1 MNIDSYYIK
10 GIPTEMSGF
19 WYGISLI
26 ISTYLALLFI
36 SEPLA
41 QIIGVSSIP
50 ISLICLIMGI
60 IIGNIIPLPSSWIL
74 GTNYIK
80 QNILLTAIVFL
91 GLKISLAQVFKIG
104 FNSLA
109 LIISVFLLVLSFGI
123 ILKRIFF
130 KDRGLINLIGIGTA
144 ICGVTAI
151 MASSSVLKS
160 KEQDVAIAVLIVV
173 LLGSI
178 GVFTY
183 PFFVEWFFSSEISK
197 GLFLG
202 VGIHDTSQV
211 LAASLIHFDINGSSV
226 VLETATL
233 TKLIRN
239 LFLALLIPY
248 LAIKIHSKTKDQT
261 NIFKQVTSNIP
272 LFVYGFLFFILLR
285 TFGDQ
290 TLTSSSIWEHLL
302 HWNNQLVS
310 TLFGLALIALGLSI
324 KIKELKG
331 LSYSSILIGFIF
343 SLGVLFVGIVLI
355 PIVNYL

>member
-1 MNIDSYYIK
+1 MN
-10 GIPTEMSGF
+10 GF

-26 ISTYLALLFI
+26 IGIYLAILFI

-41 QIIGVSSIP
+41 QMMGVAVIPVSLLCLIIG
-50 ISLICLIMGI
+50 L
-60 IIGNIIPLPSSWIL
+60 IIGNLVSLPSSWVR
-74 GTNYIK
+74 GTSYIK
-80 QNILLTAIVFL
+80 KNILQIAIVFL
-91 GLKISLAQVFKIG
+91 GLKISLAQVFEVG
-104 FNSLA
+104 LSSLA
-109 LIISVFLLVLSFGI
+109 LIMSVFLLVFVLGV
-123 ILKRIFF
+123 ILQRIFF
-130 KDRGLINLIGIGTA
+130 KEKDLITLIGIGTA

-173 LLGSI
+173 LWGSI

-211 LAASLIHFDINGSSV
+211 LAASLIHFDINGNSI

-248 LAIKIHSKTKDQT
+248 LAVKIHSNSFGQT
-261 NIFKQVTSNIP
+261 GLLKQVSNNIP
-272 LFVYGFLFFILLR
+272 SFVYGFIFFIFIR
-285 TFGDQ
+285 TIGDQ
-290 TLTSSSIWEHLL
+290 ILVSSSIWDQILA
-302 HWNNQLVS
+302 WNHQLVS
-310 TLFGLALIALGLSI
+310 ALLGFALIALGLSI
-324 KIKELKG
+324 KIKELKN
-331 LSYSSILIGFIF
+331 LSTSSIVIGLMF
-343 SLGVLFVGIVLI
+343 SLGVLFVGIIVI
-355 PIVNYL
+355 PIIG

>member
-1 MNIDSYYIK
+1 
-10 GIPTEMSGF
+10 MSGF

-26 ISTYLALLFI
+26 ITAYLAILFI

-41 QIIGVSSIP
+41 QMIGIAIIPV
-50 ISLICLIMGI
+50 SLICLIIGI
-60 IIGNIIPLPSSWIL
+60 IIGNLISLPSSWTR

-80 QNILLTAIVFL
+80 QNILQIAIVFL
-91 GLKISLAQVFKIG
+91 GLKISLSQISEVG
-104 FNSLA
+104 FSSLA
-109 LIISVFLLVLSFGI
+109 VIISVFLTVFILLI
-123 ILKRIFF
+123 ILRSIFF
-130 KDRGLINLIGIGTA
+130 KNRGLINLIGIGTA

-173 LLGSI
+173 LWGGV

-183 PFFVEWFFSSEISK
+183 PFFVEWFFSSTTSK

-211 LAASLIHFDINGSSV
+211 LAASLIHYDINGNSI
-226 VLETATL
+226 VLETATI

-248 LAIKIHSKTKDQT
+248 LAIKVQAKNVNQKI
-261 NIFKQVTSNIP
+261 IFKQVKNNIP

-285 TFGDQ
+285 TVCDQ
-290 TLTSSSIWEHLL
+290 IFVSSLIWEQLL
-302 HWNNQLVS
+302 HWNDQLVS

-331 LSYSSILIGFIF
+331 LSFSPIVIGLIF
-343 SLGVLFVGIVLI
+343 SLGVFFVGIVII
-355 PIVNYL
+355 PMIDYL

>member
-1 MNIDSYYIK
+1 
-10 GIPTEMSGF
+10 MSGF

-26 ISTYLALLFI
+26 ITAYLAILFI

-41 QIIGVSSIP
+41 QMIGIAIIPV
-50 ISLICLIMGI
+50 SLICLIIGI
-60 IIGNIIPLPSSWIL
+60 IIGNLISLPSSWTR
-74 GTNYIK
+74 GTNYMK
-80 QNILLTAIVFL
+80 QNILQIAIVFL
-91 GLKISLAQVFKIG
+91 GLKISLSQVSKVG
-104 FNSLA
+104 FSSLA
-109 LIISVFLLVLSFGI
+109 VIISVFLTVFILLI
-123 ILKRIFF
+123 ILRSIFF
-130 KDRGLINLIGIGTA
+130 KNRGLINLIGIGTA

-173 LLGSI
+173 LWGGI

-183 PFFVEWFFSSEISK
+183 PFFVEWFFSSSTSK

-211 LAASLIHFDINGSSV
+211 LAASLIHFDINRNSI
-226 VLETATL
+226 VLETATI

-248 LAIKIHSKTKDQT
+248 LAIKVQSKTQDQRT
-261 NIFKQVTSNIP
+261 ILKQVTNNVP

-285 TFGDQ
+285 TVGDQ
-290 TLTSSSIWEHLL
+290 IFTSSQIWEQLL
-302 HWNNQLVS
+302 HWNHQLVS
-310 TLFGLALIALGLSI
+310 TLFGLALIALGFSI

-331 LSYSSILIGFIF
+331 LSYSSIVIGLIF
-343 SLGVLFVGIVLI
+343 SLGVFFVGIVLI

>member
-1 MNIDSYYIK
+1 MNR
-10 GIPTEMSGF
+10 F
-19 WYGISLI
+19 WFGISLI
-26 ISTYLALLFI
+26 IAIYLVILLI
-36 SEPLA
+36 SGPLA
-41 QIIGVSSIP
+41 QMIGVDSIP
-50 ISLICLIMGI
+50 VSLLCLILGI
-60 IIGNIIPLPSSWIL
+60 IIGNLITIPTSWVR
-74 GTNYIK
+74 GTNYFK
-80 QNILLTAIVFL
+80 KNILQIAIVFL
-91 GLKISLAQVFKIG
+91 GLKISLSQVFEVG
-104 FNSLA
+104 LSSLV
-109 LIISVFLLVLSFGI
+109 LIMSVFLLVFVLGV
-123 ILKRIFF
+123 ILQRIFF
-130 KDRGLINLIGIGTA
+130 EEKELITLIGIGTA

-160 KEQDVAIAVLIVV
+160 KEQNVAIAVLIVV
-173 LLGSI
+173 LWGGI

-211 LAASLIHFDINGSSV
+211 LAASLIHFDINGNSI

-248 LAIKIHSKTKDQT
+248 LAIKVQSKTLDQKT
-261 NIFKQVTSNIP
+261 ILKQVTNNIP

-285 TFGDQ
+285 TLGDQ
-290 TLTSSSIWEHLL
+290 TLASSSIWKQLIY
-302 HWNNQLVS
+302 WNHQLFS

-331 LSYSSILIGFIF
+331 LSYSSIVIGLIF

-355 PIVNYL
+355 PIINYL

>member
-1 MNIDSYYIK
+1 MN
-10 GIPTEMSGF
+10 GF

-26 ISTYLALLFI
+26 IGIYLAILFI

-41 QIIGVSSIP
+41 QMMGVAVIPVSLLCLIIG
-50 ISLICLIMGI
+50 L
-60 IIGNIIPLPSSWIL
+60 IIGNLVSLPSSWVR
-74 GTNYIK
+74 GTSYIK
-80 QNILLTAIVFL
+80 KNILQIAIVFL
-91 GLKISLAQVFKIG
+91 GLKISLAQVFEVG
-104 FNSLA
+104 LSSLA
-109 LIISVFLLVLSFGI
+109 LIMSVFLLVFVLGV
-123 ILKRIFF
+123 ILQRIFF
-130 KDRGLINLIGIGTA
+130 REKDLITLIGIGTA

-173 LLGSI
+173 LWGSI

-211 LAASLIHFDINGSSV
+211 LAASLIHFDINGNSI

-248 LAIKIHSKTKDQT
+248 LAVKIHSNSFGQT
-261 NIFKQVTSNIP
+261 GLLKQVSNNIP
-272 LFVYGFLFFILLR
+272 SFVYGFIFFIFIR
-285 TFGDQ
+285 TIGDQ
-290 TLTSSSIWEHLL
+290 ILVSSSIWDQILA
-302 HWNNQLVS
+302 WNHQLVS
-310 TLFGLALIALGLSI
+310 ALFGFALIALGLSI
-324 KIKELKG
+324 KIKELKN
-331 LSYSSILIGFIF
+331 LSTSSIVIGLMF
-343 SLGVLFVGIVLI
+343 SLGVLFVGIIVI
-355 PIVNYL
+355 PIIG

>member
-91 GLKISLAQVFKIG
+91 GLKISLAQVFKVG
-104 FNSLA
+104 LNSLA
-109 LIISVFLLVLSFGI
+109 LIISVFLLVFAFGI

-226 VLETATL
+226 VLETATI

-248 LAIKIHSKTKDQT
+248 LAIKVQSKTVDQKT
-261 NIFKQVTSNIP
+261 IFKQVTDNIP

-285 TFGDQ
+285 TVCDQ
-290 TLTSSSIWEHLL
+290 IFVSYLIWEQLL
-302 HWNNQLVS
+302 HWNDQLVS

-331 LSYSSILIGFIF
+331 LSFSPIVIGLIF
-343 SLGVLFVGIVLI
+343 SLGVFFVGIVII
-355 PIVNYL
+355 PMVDYL

>member
-1 MNIDSYYIK
+1 MN
-10 GIPTEMSGF
+10 GF

-26 ISTYLALLFI
+26 IGIYLAILFI

-41 QIIGVSSIP
+41 QMMGVAVIPVSLLCLIIG
-50 ISLICLIMGI
+50 L
-60 IIGNIIPLPSSWIL
+60 IIGNLVSLPSSWVS
-74 GTNYIK
+74 GTSYIK
-80 QNILLTAIVFL
+80 KNILQIAIVFL
-91 GLKISLAQVFKIG
+91 GLKISLAQVFEVG
-104 FNSLA
+104 LSSLA
-109 LIISVFLLVLSFGI
+109 LIMSVFLLVFVLGV
-123 ILKRIFF
+123 ILQRIFF
-130 KDRGLINLIGIGTA
+130 KEKDLITLIGIGTA

-173 LLGSI
+173 LWGSI

-211 LAASLIHFDINGSSV
+211 LAASLIHFDINGNSI

-248 LAIKIHSKTKDQT
+248 LAVKIHSNSFGQT
-261 NIFKQVTSNIP
+261 GLLKQVSNNIP
-272 LFVYGFLFFILLR
+272 SFVYGFIFFIFIR
-285 TFGDQ
+285 TIGDQ
-290 TLTSSSIWEHLL
+290 ILVSSSIWDQILA
-302 HWNNQLVS
+302 WNHQLVS
-310 TLFGLALIALGLSI
+310 ALFGFALIALGLSI
-324 KIKELKG
+324 KIKELKN
-331 LSYSSILIGFIF
+331 LSTSSIVIGLMF
-343 SLGVLFVGIVLI
+343 SLGVLFVGIIVI
-355 PIVNYL
+355 PIIG

>member
-1 MNIDSYYIK
+1 
-10 GIPTEMSGF
+10 MSGF
-19 WYGISLI
+19 WYGILLI
-26 ISTYLALLFI
+26 ITTYLTVLFI
-36 SEPLA
+36 SESLA
-41 QIIGVSSIP
+41 QIIGIAVIP
-50 ISLICLIMGI
+50 VSLICLIIGI
-60 IIGNIIPLPSSWIL
+60 IIGNLISLPSNWAR

-80 QNILLTAIVFL
+80 QNILQIAIVFL
-91 GLKISLAQVFKIG
+91 GLKISLSQVSEVG
-104 FNSLA
+104 LSSLA
-109 LIISVFLLVLSFGI
+109 IIISVFLIVFILLI
-123 ILKRIFF
+123 ILQSIFF
-130 KDRGLINLIGIGTA
+130 KNRGLINLIGIGTA

-173 LLGSI
+173 LWGSI

-211 LAASLIHFDINGSSV
+211 IAASLIHFDIYGSSI

-233 TKLIRN
+233 TKLLRN

-248 LAIKIHSKTKDQT
+248 LAIKVQSKTLDQKT
-261 NIFKQVTSNIP
+261 ILKQAKNNIP
-272 LFVYGFLFFILLR
+272 LFIYGFLFFILLR
-285 TFGDQ
+285 TVGDQ
-290 TLTSSSIWEHLL
+290 TLTSFHIWELLL
-302 HWNNQLVS
+302 HWNHQLVS

-331 LSYSSILIGFIF
+331 LSYSSIVIGLIF
-343 SLGVLFVGIVLI
+343 SLGVLFIGIVLI
-355 PIVNYL
+355 PIINYL

>member
-1 MNIDSYYIK
+1 MN
-10 GIPTEMSGF
+10 GF

-26 ISTYLALLFI
+26 IGIYLAILFI

-41 QIIGVSSIP
+41 QMMGVAVIPVSLLCLIIG
-50 ISLICLIMGI
+50 L
-60 IIGNIIPLPSSWIL
+60 IIGNLVSLPSSWVR
-74 GTNYIK
+74 GTSYIK
-80 QNILLTAIVFL
+80 KNIIQIAIVFL
-91 GLKISLAQVFKIG
+91 GLKISLAQVFEVG
-104 FNSLA
+104 LSSLA
-109 LIISVFLLVLSFGI
+109 LIMSVFLLVFVLGV
-123 ILKRIFF
+123 ILQRIFF
-130 KDRGLINLIGIGTA
+130 KEKDLITLIGIGTA

-173 LLGSI
+173 LWGSI

-211 LAASLIHFDINGSSV
+211 LAASLIHFDINGNSI

-248 LAIKIHSKTKDQT
+248 LAVKIHSNSFGQT
-261 NIFKQVTSNIP
+261 GLLKQVSNNIP
-272 LFVYGFLFFILLR
+272 SFVYGFIFFIFIR
-285 TFGDQ
+285 TIGDQ
-290 TLTSSSIWEHLL
+290 ILVSSSIWDQILA
-302 HWNNQLVS
+302 WNHQLVS
-310 TLFGLALIALGLSI
+310 ALFGFALIALGLSI
-324 KIKELKG
+324 KIKELKN
-331 LSYSSILIGFIF
+331 LSTSSIVIGLMF
-343 SLGVLFVGIVLI
+343 SLGVLFVGIIVI
-355 PIVNYL
+355 PIIG

>member
-1 MNIDSYYIK
+1 
-10 GIPTEMSGF
+10 MSGF
-19 WYGISLI
+19 LYGISI
-26 ISTYLALLFI
+26 IIASYLAILFI

-41 QIIGVSSIP
+41 QMIGIAIIPV
-50 ISLICLIMGI
+50 SLICLIIGI
-60 IIGNIIPLPSSWIL
+60 LIGNLTSLPSSWTRGI
-74 GTNYIK
+74 NFIK
-80 QNILLTAIVFL
+80 QNILQIAIVFL
-91 GLKISLAQVFKIG
+91 GLKISLSQVSKVG
-104 FNSLA
+104 FSSLA
-109 LIISVFLLVLSFGI
+109 IIISVFLIVFILLI
-123 ILKRIFF
+123 ILQNIFF
-130 KDRGLINLIGIGTA
+130 KNRGLVNLIGIGTA

-173 LLGSI
+173 LWGGI

-211 LAASLIHFDINGSSV
+211 LAASLIHYDINGNSI

-248 LAIKIHSKTKDQT
+248 LAIKVQSKTLDQRT
-261 NIFKQVTSNIP
+261 ILKQVTNNIP
-272 LFVYGFLFFILLR
+272 LFVYGFLFFIILR
-285 TFGDQ
+285 TVGDQ
-290 TLTSSSIWEHLL
+290 ILIYSPIWEQLL
-302 HWNNQLVS
+302 HWNHQLVS

-331 LSYSSILIGFIF
+331 LSYSSVVIGLIF

-355 PIVNYL
+355 PIINYL

>member
-1 MNIDSYYIK
+1 MNR
-10 GIPTEMSGF
+10 F
-19 WYGISLI
+19 WFGISLI
-26 ISTYLALLFI
+26 IAIYLVILLI
-36 SEPLA
+36 SGPLA
-41 QIIGVSSIP
+41 QMIGVASIP
-50 ISLICLIMGI
+50 ISLLCLILGI
-60 IIGNIIPLPSSWIL
+60 IIGNLITIPTSWVR
-74 GTNYIK
+74 GTNYFK
-80 QNILLTAIVFL
+80 KNILQIAIVFL
-91 GLKISLAQVFKIG
+91 GLKISLSQVFEVG
-104 FNSLA
+104 LSSLV
-109 LIISVFLLVLSFGI
+109 LIMSVFLLVFVLGA
-123 ILKRIFF
+123 ILQRIFF
-130 KDRGLINLIGIGTA
+130 EEKELITLIGIGTA

-160 KEQDVAIAVLIVV
+160 KEQNVAIAVLIVV
-173 LLGSI
+173 LWGSI

-211 LAASLIHFDINGSSV
+211 LAASLIHFDINGNSI

-248 LAIKIHSKTKDQT
+248 LAIKVQSKTLDQKT
-261 NIFKQVTSNIP
+261 LLKQVTNNIP
-272 LFVYGFLFFILLR
+272 LFVYGFLFFILFR
-285 TFGDQ
+285 TVGDQ
-290 TLTSSSIWEHLL
+290 ILSSSSIWEQLL
-302 HWNNQLVS
+302 HWNHQMVS

-331 LSYSSILIGFIF
+331 LSFSPILIGLIF

-355 PIVNYL
+355 PIINYL